1 MPLNRGRTVLKS
13 LCAFALLALVAS
25 GARAVE
31 PAPADEGA
39 ITLDQTIQAVKDE
52 TVQFNRDA
60 LMAEEAFLFPPQ
72 TRLAIYVSNAAKNV
86 LLSEI
91 SVTLDD
97 KTPTVYR
104 YGDKDSR
111 ALLFKGALQRLIL
124 DNVERGQH
132 RVRVSYNGN
141 YVSGDDEPEP
151 VAGQFEA
158 VFTKGLESAEIEL
171 ALEKGRRKTEPVM
184 KLKEWRAAEE

>member
-1 MPLNRGRTVLKS
+1 MVLRPLCV
-13 LCAFALLALVAS
+13 FALLAVTAM

-39 ITLDQTIQAVKDE
+39 ITLDQTVQAVKDE

-72 TRLAIYVSNAAKNV
+72 TRLSVYVSTRLKNV
-86 LLSEI
+86 LLTDI
-91 SVTLDD
+91 NVILDD
-97 KTPTVYR
+97 AEPVIYR

-111 ALLFKGALQRLIL
+111 ALLVKGALQRLL
-124 DNVERGQH
+124 MTNVERGPH
-132 RVRVSYNGN
+132 RLRVSFNGN

-151 VAGQFEA
+151 LGGKFEA
-158 VFTKGLESAEIEL
+158 VFTKGLEPVEVEL
-171 ALEKGRRKTEPVM
+171 ELQRGSSRTEPVM

>member
-1 MPLNRGRTVLKS
+1 MVLRP
-13 LCAFALLALVAS
+13 LCAFALLAVTALD
-25 GARAVE
+25 ARAVE

-72 TRLAIYVSNAAKNV
+72 TRLAVYVSNSAKNV
-86 LLSEI
+86 LLTDI

-97 KTPTVYR
+97 KSPVVYR

-111 ALLFKGALQRLIL
+111 ALLVKGALQRLIL
-124 DNVERGQH
+124 DNVERGT
-132 RVRVSYNGN
+132 RRLRVSYNGN
-141 YVSGDDEPEP
+141 YVSGDDTPEP
-151 VAGQFEA
+151 VSGQFEA
-158 VFTKGLESAEIEL
+158 MFTKGLESAEIEL

-184 KLKEWRAAEE
+184 KLKEWRAAE